1 MNPLPLLFIMTFLV
15 YVDLRILTA
24 ILPSISASLG
34 ASPGAAGLALTAY
47 SATYGLGQLVYGPL
61 SDRLN
66 RIAVVRAAG
75 GGFCLCTLLSALAL
89 TSGQFIAVR
98 LLAGL
103 FAGAVIPLTLV
114 FIGDTVEYG
123 RRQAVLGRVS
133 AIASIAMAFSASIGG
148 TVAHFVSWR
157 FMMLGYGLIALI
169 PVFLMWKVPTGTPTI
184 PAGPPEHYADFLK
197 NRRSLFIY
205 LAVFLESALLWGPM
219 TYIGSFVIDHY
230 RWDQLK
236 VGLLI
241 ALFGIGM
248 MVSGLLIGRIRQ
260 RLSEKSLAVL
270 GGVLMGVSYL
280 ACLPLGS
287 SAVLATAL
295 FALGVGYAILH
306 TTLQLRGTEISS
318 ASRGKAF
325 SLFAVSNFLGL
336 AIGSA
341 AFGWMA
347 DGEHYGPMFVLA
359 ALGLAGIGLATAFAP
374 QGSAEHRSGIDL
386 AGQNKI

>member
-1 MNPLPLLFIMTFLV
+1 MNPLILLFIMTFLV

-47 SATYGLGQLVYGPL
+47 SVTYGLGQLVYGPL
-61 SDRLN
+61 SDRLS

-75 GGFCLCTLLSALAL
+75 GGFCLCTLLSALAM

-114 FIGDTVEYG
+114 FIGDTVDYD

-133 AIASIAMAFSASIGG
+133 AVASIAMAFSASIGG
-148 TVAHFVSWR
+148 TIAHFVSWR
-157 FMMLGYGLIALI
+157 FMLLGYGLVALI
-169 PVFLMWKVPTGTPTI
+169 PVALMWKVPTGVRSTP
-184 PAGPPEHYADFLK
+184 AAPPERYADFLRD
-197 NRRSLFIY
+197 RRSLFLY
-205 LAVFLESALLWGPM
+205 LAVFLESALLWGAM
-219 TYIGSFVIDHY
+219 TYIGPFVIDQY
-230 RWDQLK
+230 RWDQLR

-248 MVSGLLIGRIRQ
+248 MVSGLLIGRIRK
-260 RLSEKSLAVL
+260 RFSEKSLAVT

-280 ACLPLGS
+280 ACLPLRS
-287 SAVLATAL
+287 PAVLAAAL
-295 FALGVGYAILH
+295 FAMGVGYAILH

-325 SLFAVSNFLGL
+325 SLFVASNFVGL

-347 DGEHYGPMFVLA
+347 DGGHYHPMFVMA

-374 QGSAEHRSGIDL
+374 PGNVRGRSGIDR
-386 AGQNKI
+386 AGPNRV